1 MFLCQQIVFNF
12 KKFFVQV
19 LQNYAQL
26 MEVWEKCLDENLDA
40 EVRGRI
46 IGCKAQMETF
56 KFFYGINLGFTIYS
70 ITDNLS
76 KTIQS
81 ENISAI
87 ESQEVT
93 ALSITTLERMRSASK
108 ANDFFETT
116 KQKAEKYKFI
126 EKPCLPS

>member
-26 MEVWEKCLDENLDA
+26 MEVWERCLDENLDA

-56 KFFYGINLGFTIYS
+56 KFFMVST
-70 ITDNLS
+70 
-76 KTIQS
+76 
-81 ENISAI
+81 
-87 ESQEVT
+87 
-93 ALSITTLERMRSASK
+93 
-108 ANDFFETT
+108 
-116 KQKAEKYKFI
+116 
-126 EKPCLPS
+126 